1 MSPVVRLRVL
11 GPFFFLLASLLL
23 TPPPLNAREQK
34 APPPPATVVP
44 LVSVPSFPGLAAK
57 APGAPGYGLQV
68 TSSTGKYMLTGMSYD
83 PITHKPAA
91 RLGRIVGP
99 AGRAYRLGVTL
110 SYSAR
115 QAIPEDHLNPCWYDD
130 YFVVIGIENGSPAQR
145 AGLKVKDFWVIR
157 SVDDSNF
164 GWDVNA
170 LIWHIS
176 NSPEVEISTE
186 RPGAFFCSKKTFR
199 IKTSKLETPVDPAD
213 GNLEAVQEADADAEV
228 KAWIK
233 DNKTW
238 KDLLI
243 LRSQTDKFAPLALS
257 TCRSQAVGGTRSNRP
272 VSSGKDLAAGERPGV
287 LEGGPTDRA
296 FRHRNPGCLAGTRGR
311 PADRPGSQDQGPLV
325 PPPSLDS
332 GPNFRPAHLIRSSP
346 LGGRYKLAAQRRHH
360 GQRAGTAKDVCPSGI
375 S

>member
-1 MSPVVRLRVL
+1 MFSVVRLRVL

-23 TPPPLNAREQK
+23 TPPPLNAREKK
-34 APPPPATVVP
+34 APPPPAAVVP
-44 LVSVPSFPGLAAK
+44 LASVPSSPALAAK

-99 AGRAYRLGVTL
+99 AGIGPYRLGVSL

-145 AGLKVKDFWVIR
+145 AGLNVKDFWVIR
-157 SVDDSNF
+157 SVDGSNF

-176 NSPEVEISTE
+176 NSPEVEIYAE

-213 GNLEAVQEADADAEV
+213 GNLEAVQEANADAEV
-228 KAWIK
+228 KVWIK

-238 KDLLI
+238 K
-243 LRSQTDKFAPLALS
+243 
-257 TCRSQAVGGTRSNRP
+257 G
-272 VSSGKDLAAGERPGV
+272 
-287 LEGGPTDRA
+287 
-296 FRHRNPGCLAGTRGR
+296 
-311 PADRPGSQDQGPLV
+311 PADPPV
-325 PPPSLDS
+325 PN
-332 GPNFRPAHLIRSSP
+332 G
-346 LGGRYKLAAQRRHH
+346 
-360 GQRAGTAKDVCPSGI
+360 
-375 S
+375 